1 MGEGRRKRRQKVKK
15 VFRKIISR
23 RVKSSNQSKA
33 IHVFRGCQEQ
43 EEMAKI
49 RKGEK
54 KKIKRDGGEKEENQ
68 GITLLS

>member
-49 RKGEK
+49 RKGK
-54 KKIKRDGGEKEENQ
+54 KKKNK
-68 GITLLS
+68 T

>member
-49 RKGEK
+49 RKGKK

>member
-1 MGEGRRKRRQKVKK
+1 VRWGVVGFRTGDGGGKEKMKAKAKK
-15 VFRKIISR
+15 GFRKIISR

-49 RKGEK
+49 RKGK
-54 KKIKRDGGEKEENQ
+54 NKM
-68 GITLLS
+68 